1 MKNNL
6 SQAINCSYRP
16 KIFSILKISSRS
28 SKMMKDDSQNPRDSD
43 SPDSTSNPGSNLIFK
58 NNKGILKKLVV
69 LKFGNI
75 PTSELVL
82 NTEGCAIFSAL
93 DIKIENKK
101 SGLCTTNNI
110 LILSRLGRETYLQ
123 HSNKDRILK
132 FTITSSN
139 VVSWSLLEEKNPS
152 APNPE

>member
-1 MKNNL
+1 MPVAVNIL
-6 SQAINCSYRP
+6 AAIPTKDIKAIYWYLGLGVATLFL
-16 KIFSILKISSRS
+16 ISILFREFYRIPTIVMR
-28 SKMMKDDSQNPRDSD
+28 
-43 SPDSTSNPGSNLIFK
+43 LY
-58 NNKGILKKLVV
+58 
-69 LKFGNI
+69 KFGNI

-82 NTEGCAIFSAL
+82 KTEGCAVFSAL

-139 VVSWSLLEEKNPS
+139 VVSWSLIEGKTPS
-152 APNPE
+152 ASNPE